1 MATTFTIGQAAYV
14 NKGAYDSSVTYAAL
28 NTVFYS
34 GGTWVALTTV
44 TNVTPGTDN
53 TKWLC
58 ITQGLKSFLV
68 AAGSTGYVNVTI
80 TLTDGTSSTVS
91 VPVGGIGA
99 GAVGTTELAAGAVTP
114 AKTNFTTGLTIG
126 NLKFGSTC
134 YGASLPSSGTEGQ
147 IFFKKV

>member
-1 MATTFTIGQAAYV
+1 MAMTFAIGQAAYV

-28 NTVFYS
+28 NTCYYN
-34 GGTWVALTTV
+34 GGTWVALDTV
-44 TNVTPGTDN
+44 SNVTPGTDN

-58 ITQGLKSFLV
+58 ITQGLKSFVV
-68 AAGSTGYVNVTI
+68 AAGSTGYVNITV
-80 TLTDGTSSTVS
+80 TLTDGTSSTVT

-114 AKTNFTTGLTIG
+114 TKTDFSSGLTIG
-126 NLKFGSTC
+126 DLTFGSSC
-134 YGASLPSSGTEGQ
+134 YGASLPGTGVEGQ